1 MGVVNITERLPE
13 RATDSGLA
21 RFDLQRTLLI
31 QTELPTDDSLI
42 IYGSGLIP
50 GYLSSHPRLPRATM
64 RRRVLKKVPSRES
77 LWWECELEYST
88 APIEERE
95 LQFATEADTNPLD
108 RRSKI
113 TIESMPE
120 REFNEKGRLYKCED
134 AEGGPDC
141 AFEEFET
148 TIMNSAGEPFEP
160 SPAHDIEV
168 SRWAINVEKNVDS
181 WPLWLTDY
189 ENTINEAP
197 LVFRGR
203 DFGAATLKLGRIR
216 MSDLK
221 VEAFNLFYTVNFQIV
236 YNSKGWDQEW
246 LDQGYHELDRTN
258 PEKLKPIYVN
268 GSRPS
273 RPQLLDGE
281 GHAGYFSGT
290 GEFIRAQPTYRLY
303 RRYTARD
310 FNILPLY

>member
-1 MGVVNITERLPE
+1 MGVVKVTERLPE
-13 RATDSGLA
+13 RATDQGLA

-31 QTELPTDDSLI
+31 QTEFPTDDSLV

-64 RRRVLKKVPSRES
+64 RRRVLRKVPSRES
-77 LWWECELEYST
+77 LWWECDLEYST
-88 APIEERE
+88 APVEERE
-95 LQFATEADTNPLD
+95 IQFATEADTSPLD
-108 RRSKI
+108 RRSRI
-113 TIESMPE
+113 TIEAIPE
-120 REFNEKGRLYKCED
+120 REFSEKGYLQDPESGLFSGV
-134 AEGGPDC
+134 ES
-141 AFEEFET
+141 
-148 TIMNSAGEPFEP
+148 TISNSAGDPFEP

-189 ENTINEAP
+189 ENTININP
-197 LVFRGR
+197 VIFRGR
-203 DFGAATLKLGRIR
+203 FFDVATLKLGRIR

-221 VEAFNLFYTVNFQIV
+221 VEAFNLFYTVSFQIV
-236 YNSKGWDQEW
+236 YNRKGWDQDW
-246 LDQGYHELDRTN
+246 LDQGYHELDRDDPT
-258 PEKLKPIYVN
+258 KLKAIYVN

-281 GHAGYFSGT
+281 GHVKIRSASGLIT
-290 GEFIRAQPTYRLY
+290 PTYRRY
-303 RRYTARD
+303 RRYEARE

>member
-1 MGVVNITERLPE
+1 MGVINVTERLPE

-31 QTELPTDDSLI
+31 QTEQPTDDSLI

-120 REFNEKGRLYKCED
+120 REFSEKGFLKGVGNALFPGEF
-134 AEGGPDC
+134 AE
-141 AFEEFET
+141 EET

-160 SPAHDIEV
+160 SPGHDIEV

-189 ENTINEAP
+189 ENTINETP
-197 LVFRGR
+197 VVFRGR
-203 DFGAATLKLGRIR
+203 FFGEATLKLGRIR

-236 YNSKGWDQEW
+236 YNSKTWDQDW
-246 LDQGYHELDRTN
+246 LDQGYHELDREN

-268 GSRPS
+268 GTRPS

-290 GEFIRAQPTYRLY
+290 GEFIRAQPTYRTY
-303 RRYTARD
+303 RRYQARE

>member
-1 MGVVNITERLPE
+1 MGVVNVTERLPE
-13 RATDSGLA
+13 RATDQGLA

-31 QTELPTDDSLI
+31 QTEFPSDDSLVV
-42 IYGSGLIP
+42 YGSGLIP

-88 APIEERE
+88 APVEERE

-120 REFNEKGRLYKCED
+120 REFSEKGRLQN
-134 AEGGPDC
+134 EGGEF
-141 AFEEFET
+141 AEEET

-160 SPAHDIEV
+160 SAAHDIEV

-189 ENTINEAP
+189 ENTINETP

-203 DFGAATLKLGRIR
+203 FFDIATLKMSRIR

-236 YNSKGWDQEW
+236 YNSKGWDQDW
-246 LDQGYHELDRTN
+246 LDQGYHELDATN

-281 GHAGYFSGT
+281 GHAGYTSNT
-290 GEFIRAQPTYRLY
+290 GEFIKAQPTYRRY
-303 RRYTARD
+303 RRYAAKE

>member
-1 MGVVNITERLPE
+1 MGVVSIRERLPD
-13 RATDSGLA
+13 RATDQGLA
-21 RFDLQRTLLI
+21 RFDLTRTLLI
-31 QTELPTDDSLI
+31 QTEYPTDDPLEI
-42 IYGSGLIP
+42 FGSGLVP
-50 GYLSSHPRLPRATM
+50 GYFSSHPRLPRATV

-77 LWWECELEYST
+77 LWWECDLEYST

-108 RRSKI
+108 RRAKI

-120 REFNEKGRLYKCED
+120 REFSEKGFLQNYETK
-134 AEGGPDC
+134 
-141 AFEEFET
+141 EFSTTET
-148 TIMNSAGEPFEP
+148 TIVNSAGEPFEP

-189 ENTINEAP
+189 ENTINSTMV
-197 LVFRGR
+197 VFRGR
-203 DFGAATLKLGRIR
+203 EFPPGTLKLSRIR

-221 VEAFNLFYTVNFQIV
+221 VEALNTFYTVNFQIV
-236 YNSKGWDQEW
+236 YNRKGWDQDW
-246 LDQGYHELDRTN
+246 LDQGYHELDQDE
-258 PEKLKPIYVN
+258 PSKLKPIYVN

-281 GHAGYFSGT
+281 GRAKVRSNT
-290 GEFIRAQPTYRLY
+290 GEIVPTYRTY
-303 RRYTARD
+303 RRYAAKE
-310 FNILPLY
+310 FNSLPLY